1 METLPPLQPIRKIQC
16 TNWKRSTRVFNKLI
30 TLLPVQTKSQ
40 KTGGFT
46 LLELVVAS
54 AVALTILSIALG
66 VMSEQRRWV
75 LGDRTR
81 ATANDSLRL
90 ASDLIG
96 QDIKQAGE
104 RLDADLFQP
113 GISIIPGANAS
124 APSTL
129 VLQRQLLTEK
139 LPVCQTI
146 AQGSTTASVDISV
159 VNGSAINNCKY
170 SYSIPTGGEIVGSPP
185 ATLLPTDN
193 LRSLRTY
200 RCTLDGSA
208 TATVDPCART
218 INTTNC
224 QQMGSGNTDKE
235 CAWAY
240 IYDPKISRGEFFLY
254 SYESQAACTSTTALP
269 APARN
274 CQKIWRADGGA
285 WQNNYVYDP
294 AGSVGNQ
301 PQIYILEER
310 KYSLVADPNSA
321 GSFFL
326 QLSVNRQTPINIANQ
341 LSNFQA
347 RGKVP
352 TSYDAAPYNA
362 PSNWG
367 CAVGGSTGPNPSLPN
382 QWYCKGFNI
391 DTSSVSK
398 YINDWQ
404 ELQGVRITLTATN
417 PNPQLLKDNLSNG
430 SLLNLTS
437 EFFSRNVTS
446 R

>member
-1 METLPPLQPIRKIQC
+1 VPPL
-16 TNWKRSTRVFNKLI
+16 
-30 TLLPVQTKSQ
+30 QTKSQ
-40 KTGGFT
+40 QTGGFT

-66 VMSEQRRWV
+66 VMSDQRRWV
-75 LGDRTR
+75 LGDRAR
-81 ATANDSLRL
+81 ATANDGLRL

-104 RLDADLFQP
+104 RLDADIFQP
-113 GISIIPGANAS
+113 GVSIIPGTS
-124 APSTL
+124 ALVRDTL

-139 LPVCQTI
+139 LPVCQSI
-146 AQGSTTASVDISV
+146 SQGSSAASVDISV

-170 SYSIPTGGEIVGSPP
+170 SYSTPTGGEIVGSPP

-200 RCTLDGSA
+200 RCTLDGPA

-218 INTTNC
+218 SNTANC

-240 IYDPKISRGEFFLY
+240 IYDPKINKGEFFLY
-254 SYESQAACTSTTALP
+254 SYENQGACSSTTAFP

-274 CQKIWRADGGA
+274 CQKIWRADGLA

-294 AGSVGNQ
+294 TGAAGNQ
-301 PQIYILEER
+301 PQIYIFEER
-310 KYSLVADPNSA
+310 RYSLAPDASSP
-321 GSFFL
+321 GTFFL

-341 LSNFQA
+341 VSDFQVWA
-347 RGKVP
+347 KVP
-352 TSYDAAPYNA
+352 TSYDSAPYSS

-367 CAVGGSTGPNPSLPN
+367 CAVGGSTGPSPDFPN
-382 QWYCKGFNI
+382 QWYCSGFNI
-391 DTSSVSK
+391 DTLSVPK

-404 ELQGVRITLTATN
+404 ELQGVRITLTSNN
-417 PNPQLLKDNLSNG
+417 PNQTVLNENTSHGSILS
-430 SLLNLTS
+430 LTS
-437 EFFSRNVTS
+437 EFFPRNVTS